1 MNESNG
7 HVFVGIPYQGNAW
20 WSFMAI
26 IMTVAFLN
34 SLLGNWRD
42 RKAGR
47 GIDVQAVMVKSI
59 IFLILV
65 SIPLF
70 QVFSHSW

>member
-1 MNESNG
+1 MNEPNG

-20 WSFMAI
+20 WSFIALVMI
-26 IMTVAFLN
+26 IVFMN

-47 GIDVQAVMVKSI
+47 RIDVQAVIVKCI
-59 IFLILV
+59 IFLMLV
-65 SIPLF
+65 SVPLF
-70 QVFSHSW
+70 QVLSHSW